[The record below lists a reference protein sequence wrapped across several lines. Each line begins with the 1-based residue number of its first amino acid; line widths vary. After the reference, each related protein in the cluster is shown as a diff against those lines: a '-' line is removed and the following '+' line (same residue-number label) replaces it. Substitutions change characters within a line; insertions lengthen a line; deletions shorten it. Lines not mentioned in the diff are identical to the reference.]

1 MPSSHNRSSS
11 THPSRPTQ
19 TVAPLDTQRSASVP
33 NRQFIIILTNNP
45 ELLRQTRRFQPQIQR
60 DTQRQASAASNGRST
75 NRATNTNSNNNNREE
90 LLQNLLRVELRDSAR
105 DYLTRTRRSY
115 PLHYVFDM
123 SDIDTNE
130 QR

>member
-1 MPSSHNRSSS
+1 MSSSHNRSSS
-11 THPSRPTQ
+11 TRPSRPTQ
-19 TVAPLDTQRSASVP
+19 TVPPLDVQRSASVP

-60 DTQRQASAASNGRST
+60 DTQRQPSAPSNGGST
-75 NRATNTNSNNNNREE
+75 NAATNTNSNNNNREQ
-90 LLQNLLRVELRDSAR
+90 LLENLLRVELRGAAN
-105 DYLTRTRRSY
+105 DYLTRTRRPY
-115 PLHYVFDM
+115 PLNYVFDM